1 MFVFL
6 PSSDVKPNLQCDGI
20 SSGTFGMWLGYEG
33 EALMNE
39 ISALIEKVTESSDV
53 PSAA

>member
-1 MFVFL
+1 
-6 PSSDVKPNLQCDGI
+6 
-20 SSGTFGMWLGYEG
+20 MWLIPSVMVSGNEVFGSWLDQEG